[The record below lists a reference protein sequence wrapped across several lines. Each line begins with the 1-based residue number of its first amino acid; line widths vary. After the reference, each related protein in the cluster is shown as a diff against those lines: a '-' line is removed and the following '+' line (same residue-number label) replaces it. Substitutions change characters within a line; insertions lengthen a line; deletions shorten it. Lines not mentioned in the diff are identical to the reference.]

1 MYIMAKFKV
10 GDKVVANKK
19 ANVLYSITTEGYE
32 GVVVAVAG
40 DKNPCR
46 DGRYPVRT
54 IPMGYISVTELKDAT
69 KKPQKAIRTFMVKEE
84 CFDFDFAPSL
94 SKKKK
99 SKEKEKIEVME
110 RIAKKANDDFFTP
123 TYSIVINRKKRTI
136 KITVFDE
143 VLNKNVTVAVAKCH
157 EDDGWNRDW
166 GIKLAI
172 TRFYDEMEAAN
183 KRIEER
189 NKIKVGDTVRVVDWN
204 KATFEVRPPEGSEW
218 LHLPKMGDRST
229 FIVKETFSRYDEEK
243 DDTINYVT
251 LEKVCVSFSS
261 VFYVTMIATLPIECV
276 RIANKVQ

>member
-10 GDKVVANKK
+10 GDKVIANKR
-19 ANVLYSITTEGYE
+19 ANDIYSITKEGYV

-40 DKNPCR
+40 DKNPSS
-46 DGRYPVRT
+46 GGISPVTT
-54 IPMGYISVTELKDAT
+54 IPMGYISIIEPRYAA
-69 KKPQKAIRTFMVKEE
+69 KKPLEARRTFVVREE
-84 CFDFDFAPSL
+84 CFDFAPSL

-99 SKEKEKIEVME
+99 SKEEEKAEVME
-110 RIAKKANDDFFTP
+110 RIAKKAHDDFFTP
-123 TYSIVINRKKRTI
+123 TYSIVVNRKKRTI
-136 KITVFDE
+136 KVAVFDE

-157 EDDGWNRDW
+157 EDDGWNRNW

-172 TRFYDEMEAAN
+172 TRFYDEMEAAK

-189 NKIKVGDTVRVVDWN
+189 NKIKVGDAVRVVDWN
-204 KATFEVRPPEGSEW
+204 KATFEVRPPEDSEW

-229 FIVKETFSRYDEEK
+229 FIVRETFSRYDEEK

-251 LEKVCVSFSS
+251 LEKVCVSLSS